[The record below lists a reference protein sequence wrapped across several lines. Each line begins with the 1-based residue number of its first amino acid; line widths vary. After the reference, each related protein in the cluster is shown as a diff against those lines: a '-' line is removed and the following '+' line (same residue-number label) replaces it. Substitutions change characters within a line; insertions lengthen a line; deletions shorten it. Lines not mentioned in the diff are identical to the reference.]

1 MSVANDG
8 AKHPSFQHIKLL
20 STDTLN
26 EASSAATLRNT
37 WTRRRPL

>member
-26 EASSAATLRNT
+26 EAALLLLSETPERGVDL
-37 WTRRRPL
+37 